1 MEKRTAKVNIS
12 AAGGT
17 AAKGSR
23 TCKVTLPTTWLEAM
37 GIRESQRELELSF
50 DGEQITLSHPGATS
64 VPEHD
69 IRTFRFYDGQRL
81 CTIIRADFTAKTVS
95 AKNHVVD
102 PVKTAFGNNPRP
114 SWADFQASLEER
126 CVPRQRAGLREYLEA
141 IGVAEYDPL
150 QIIQKTKGRMA
161 EDQQWLEVLP

>member
-17 AAKGSR
+17 AAKESR

-37 GIRESQRELELSF
+37 GISESQRELELSF
-50 DGEQITLSHPGATS
+50 DGSGSPFPARMPSLTRDTTSAPSASTMASGSAPLSVRTSRQEPCPRKSCGRPG
-64 VPEHD
+64 E
-69 IRTFRFYDGQRL
+69 
-81 CTIIRADFTAKTVS
+81 
-95 AKNHVVD
+95 
-102 PVKTAFGNNPRP
+102 TAFGNNPHP
-114 SWADFQASLEER
+114 TWADFQAFLEER
-126 CVPRQRAGLREYLEA
+126 CIPRQRAGLREYLEA

-161 EDQQWLEVLP
+161 EDQQWLEVPP

>member
-1 MEKRTAKVNIS
+1 M
-12 AAGGT
+12 
-17 AAKGSR
+17 
-23 TCKVTLPTTWLEAM
+23 
-37 GIRESQRELELSF
+37 
-50 DGEQITLSHPGATS
+50 
-64 VPEHD
+64 
-69 IRTFRFYDGQRL
+69 
-81 CTIIRADFTAKTVS
+81 S

-114 SWADFQASLEER
+114 SWADFQAFLEER